1 MGQLRIFH
9 TADWHLG
16 KNFGNFDRTDDY
28 RLFLNDFLGLVVER
42 RPDVLLITGDIFDTS
57 MPSSAAQALWYDFI
71 GRLAKTD
78 VALTVVTAGNHDSQR
93 FLEAPSPLLKS
104 MRCVIASDTPEEEA
118 VIFEKDGRPALG
130 IAAVPYLREADV
142 RSGSLDYTDEDRAAL
157 FEKGVLNRYTRVR
170 EVLTEKARGADIPM
184 IAMGHL
190 FVTGSKMK
198 PDGSGDARE
207 KRESV
212 HVGTLRNVTVDA
224 FGHDWDYI
232 ALGHIHNSQEVKN
245 TEPMYYSGSPLALS
259 FGHKLYKH
267 IVIEVNID
275 EEKTLSVLKHPVKQP
290 RRFVSLSGTFDEL
303 LEGIRAAGAEK
314 DEREAL
320 VEAKLTSNEVIDN
333 LVGRLQEAG
342 EKAGVRVMI
351 VRNER
356 AVRELLKNEEVGF
369 DLTQLTPTEVF
380 KTVLRDRFET
390 DEAVEEKWREFG
402 PLFTEIEEEVRRE
415 AAPESDAQSVL
426 KAEEK

>member
-1 MGQLRIFH
+1 MRRLRILH

-16 KNFGNFDRTDDY
+16 KNFGNFDRTEDF
-28 RLFLNDFLGLVVER
+28 RLFLNDFLGLIVER
-42 RPDVLLITGDIFDTS
+42 RPDVLLIAGDIFDTS

-71 GRLAKTD
+71 GQLAKTD

-93 FLEAPSPLLKS
+93 FLEAPSPLLKA
-104 MRCVIASDTPEEEA
+104 MHCVIAGDTPEDEA
-118 VIFEKDGRPALG
+118 IVFEKDGVPALG
-130 IAAVPYLREADV
+130 IAAVPYLREGDI
-142 RSGSLDYTDEDRAAL
+142 RSGSLDYTDEDRASL
-157 FEKGVLNRYTRVR
+157 FEKGVLNRYQTVR
-170 EVLTEKARGADIPM
+170 RLIDEKAHGADIPM

-198 PDGSGDARE
+198 PDGSGTERE

-259 FGHKLYKH
+259 FGHRLYEH
-267 IVIEVNID
+267 IVIEINID
-275 EEKTLSVLKHPVKQP
+275 EDKKLEIVKHPVKQP

-303 LEGIRAAGAEK
+303 MEGIRKAGAAN
-314 DEREAL
+314 DEREPL
-320 VEAKLTSNEVIDN
+320 IEAKLTSNEVVDN
-333 LVGRLQEAG
+333 LVSRLQEAG

-351 VRNER
+351 VRNE
-356 AVRELLKNEEVGF
+356 AVVKRLLQNEQVGF
-369 DLTQLTPTEVF
+369 DLTQITPSEVF

-390 DEAVEEKWREFG
+390 DELVNAHWEEFG
-402 PLFTEIEEEVRRE
+402 PMFAEIEEEVRRE
-415 AAPESDAQSVL
+415 THPVSDAVDAL
-426 KAEEK
+426 KKD

>member
-1 MGQLRIFH
+1 MPRLRILH

-16 KNFGNFDRTDDY
+16 KNFGNFDRTEDF
-28 RLFLNDFLGLVVER
+28 RLFLNDFLELIVKR
-42 RPDVLLITGDIFDTS
+42 RPDVLLIAGDIFDTS

-104 MRCVIASDTPEEEA
+104 MRCVIAGDTPEDEA
-118 VIFEKDGRPALG
+118 VVFEKNGVPMLG
-130 IAAVPYLREADV
+130 IAAVPYLREGDI
-142 RSGSLDYTDEDRAAL
+142 RSGSLEYTDDDRASL
-157 FEKGVLNRYTRVR
+157 FEKGVLNRYQTVR
-170 EVLTEKARGADIPM
+170 RLIDEKTGGADIPM
-184 IAMGHL
+184 LAMGHL

-198 PDGSGDARE
+198 PDGSGTERE

-232 ALGHIHNSQEVKN
+232 ALGHIHNSQKVKN

-259 FGHKLYKH
+259 FGHRLYEH
-267 IVIEVNID
+267 IVIEINID
-275 EEKTLSVLKHPVKQP
+275 EEKKLEIVKRPVPQP

-303 LEGIRAAGAEK
+303 MEGIRAAGAAG
-314 DEREAL
+314 DEREPL
-320 VEAKLTSNEVIDN
+320 VEAKLTSNEVVDN
-333 LVGRLQEAG
+333 LVSRLQEAG

-351 VRNER
+351 VRNE
-356 AVRELLKNEEVGF
+356 AVVKRLLQNDQVGF
-369 DLTQLTPTEVF
+369 DLTQITPSEVF

-390 DEAVEEKWREFG
+390 DELVNAGWEEFG
-402 PLFTEIEEEVRRE
+402 PMFAEIEEEVRR
-415 AAPESDAQSVL
+415 DAQPVGDAVDSL
-426 KAEEK
+426 KKD